1 MAPASRARSTSS
13 RCENAVRMTTGARCL
28 AAICSAAEIPS
39 STGILTSRIIRSGRR
54 LDASSTACSP
64 SDAWPAISYPSSSSI
79 SFRSSR
85 ISASSSAITTRT
97 GVGLTAT
104 SVPKAV
110 DWPRS
115 RLSLPAE
122 MASQAPVDQSAESA
136 VSNTVQ
142 CGFESHPGHPPGAP
156 TRGTPPGAPCAKGTR
171 GTVAH
176 RTATELFELEEAERV
191 VVGVGEPGSER
202 EPNVGYAAGGAE
214 LGQVL
219 DVDAARPELGNLG
232 GEVGHP
238 PAGLGRRVGGA
249 GRAFGD
255 DQPAVTPASEG
266 EELLGLEQ
274 HFQSQRAGVELA
286 GHGEVGR
293 KQHHIDWV
301 ITQHGSTSLVKYWLG
316 HRCGP
321 G

>member
-39 STGILTSRIIRSGRR
+39 STCILTSRIIRSGRR

-110 DWPRS
+110 DWRRS

-142 CGFESHPGHPPGAP
+142 CGFES
-156 TRGTPPGAPCAKGTR
+156 TRGTG
-171 GTVAH
+171 AH

-191 VVGVGEPGSER
+191 VVGVGEPGSEG

-286 GHGEVGR
+286 
-293 KQHHIDWV
+293 
-301 ITQHGSTSLVKYWLG
+301 
-316 HRCGP
+316 
-321 G
+321 

>member
-1 MAPASRARSTSS
+1 MAPASLARSTSS

-110 DWPRS
+110 DWRRS

-142 CGFESHPGHPPGAP
+142 CGFESHPGHPVISQDIEDTVNPHWSRCFRFRTSWFAGGLVVAAGVEGQVAEQFAGGGADDADVEVLNQQQDVGLGVSSADADVVEAAAVAQGD
-156 TRGTPPGAPCAKGTR
+156 GTGGIDLVGADP
-171 GTVAH
+171 
-176 RTATELFELEEAERV
+176 
-191 VVGVGEPGSER
+191 VVGVGGP
-202 EPNVGYAAGGAE
+202 VAGG
-214 LGQVL
+214 
-219 DVDAARPELGNLG
+219 
-232 GEVGHP
+232 
-238 PAGLGRRVGGA
+238 GLGAGGVGG
-249 GRAFGD
+249 GG
-255 DQPAVTPASEG
+255 G
-266 EELLGLEQ
+266 
-274 HFQSQRAGVELA
+274 
-286 GHGEVGR
+286 
-293 KQHHIDWV
+293 
-301 ITQHGSTSLVKYWLG
+301 
-316 HRCGP
+316 GP
-321 G
+321 VRQ

>member
-1 MAPASRARSTSS
+1 
-13 RCENAVRMTTGARCL
+13 
-28 AAICSAAEIPS
+28 
-39 STGILTSRIIRSGRR
+39 
-54 LDASSTACSP
+54 
-64 SDAWPAISYPSSSSI
+64 SSSI

-110 DWPRS
+110 DWRRS

-142 CGFESHPGHPPGAP
+142 CGFESHPGHTTRGTTRGTRG
-156 TRGTPPGAPCAKGTR
+156 TRGTPRGAPPAKGTR

-301 ITQHGSTSLVKYWLG
+301 ITQHGSTSLVKYRLG

>member
-39 STGILTSRIIRSGRR
+39 STGILTSRIIRSGCR
-54 LDASSTACSP
+54 LDVSSTACSP

-104 SVPKAV
+104 SVLKAV
-110 DWPRS
+110 DWRRS
-115 RLSLPAE
+115 RLSLPAG

-142 CGFESHPGHPPGAP
+142 CGFESHPGHPGHT
-156 TRGTPPGAPCAKGTR
+156 TRGTR

-301 ITQHGSTSLVKYWLG
+301 ITQHGSTSLVKYRLG

>member
-110 DWPRS
+110 DWRRS
-115 RLSLPAE
+115 RLSLPAG

-142 CGFESHPGHPPGAP
+142 CGFESHPGHPCDLSGHRNGPEP
-156 TRGTPPGAPCAKGTR
+156 TSGS
-171 GTVAH
+171 
-176 RTATELFELEEAERV
+176 
-191 VVGVGEPGSER
+191 GVFPLPWRSGWGSLWL
-202 EPNVGYAAGGAE
+202 AGGLVVAGRVEGQVAE
-214 LGQVL
+214 QFAGGGVDDADVQVL
-219 DVDAARPELGNLG
+219 DEQQDVGSGVGSADADDVGADAVMGVGAPIAGGGLGPG
-232 GEVGHP
+232 GIRGGGGG
-238 PAGLGRRVGGA
+238 PAG
-249 GRAFGD
+249 
-255 DQPAVTPASEG
+255 Q
-266 EELLGLEQ
+266 
-274 HFQSQRAGVELA
+274 
-286 GHGEVGR
+286 
-293 KQHHIDWV
+293 
-301 ITQHGSTSLVKYWLG
+301 
-316 HRCGP
+316 
-321 G
+321 

>member
-1 MAPASRARSTSS
+1 
-13 RCENAVRMTTGARCL
+13 MTTGARCL

-104 SVPKAV
+104 SVPKAA
-110 DWPRS
+110 DWRRS

-122 MASQAPVDQSAESA
+122 MASQAPVDQSAEHA
-136 VSNTVQ
+136 VSNTLQ
-142 CGFESHPGHPPGAP
+142 RGFHTLSSAGSNPP
-156 TRGTPPGAPCAKGTR
+156 RGTG
-171 GTVAH
+171 AH
-176 RTATELFELEEAERV
+176 RTATELFGLEEAERV
-191 VVGVGEPGSER
+191 VVGVGDPGSEC

-219 DVDAARPELGNLG
+219 DADAARPELGNRG
-232 GEVGHP
+232 GEVGPP
-238 PAGLGRRVGGA
+238 PA
-249 GRAFGD
+249 
-255 DQPAVTPASEG
+255 
-266 EELLGLEQ
+266 
-274 HFQSQRAGVELA
+274 
-286 GHGEVGR
+286 
-293 KQHHIDWV
+293 
-301 ITQHGSTSLVKYWLG
+301 
-316 HRCGP
+316 
-321 G
+321 